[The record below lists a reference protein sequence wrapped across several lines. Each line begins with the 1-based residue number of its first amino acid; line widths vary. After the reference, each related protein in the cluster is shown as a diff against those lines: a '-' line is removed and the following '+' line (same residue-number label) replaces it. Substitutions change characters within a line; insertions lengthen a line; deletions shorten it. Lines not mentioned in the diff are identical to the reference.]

1 MFSLFPLQKANDKAA
16 VDRIFKDLDRNKDNS
31 VDFNEFVTL
40 VCCLTQMCH
49 EYFIGKKQR
58 FRRRPVASIEITATL
73 SFYRKTNEG
82 IRSDYCLKLCMK
94 CRANQIKFFFCF
106 NFFCVKHNG
115 VYFVCGCGT
124 IIIIIWNVKFIKKQ

>member
-49 EYFIGKKQR
+49 EYFIGKK
-58 FRRRPVASIEITATL
+58 
-73 SFYRKTNEG
+73 
-82 IRSDYCLKLCMK
+82 
-94 CRANQIKFFFCF
+94 
-106 NFFCVKHNG
+106 
-115 VYFVCGCGT
+115 
-124 IIIIIWNVKFIKKQ
+124 